1 MQKEKENQE
10 ILFQGTVNVAG
21 ILNNTAK
28 IKKISVCIFT
38 ILLQIKTKRYSNI
51 KLGQIYLTFFFIP
64 DIPITVFRTNW
75 NDFTFICLF
84 VCLISLIQLVYCILH
99 RLFENIFSS
108 ILLLIVRNVWW
119 QVQILFQSQSELS
132 PTLLRTYLFIRG
144 VITGEPWVPR
154 QPAHS
159 RGGRRHPK
167 KKPAARLF
175 FPPASVEPR
184 RDTAG
189 EVSPAAAFN
198 LTFYSTEHIFL
209 MFIWTGWRFD

>member
-84 VCLISLIQLVYCILH
+84 VLYHSSNLSIVFYIDYLK
-99 RLFENIFSS
+99 NIFSS

>member
-51 KLGQIYLTFFFIP
+51 KLGQIYLTFFFYSRHSNNSIQNKLKWFH
-64 DIPITVFRTNW
+64 IY
-75 NDFTFICLF
+75 LF